1 MSFIA
6 DRLVQADEFSGQAP
20 RAASAAATRL
30 QTRIVSGAE
39 WDRIIASFDD
49 VCQEQMYAFAITRWP
64 SVKQEPML
72 FLLDGEIVGGALI
85 MVQSLPLGL
94 ARIAVSKWAPM
105 LKDVSRHDADAIHA
119 GMVEAMIAAYGNSQ
133 RQMLSILPRASVG
146 PTNREY
152 ERLVAR
158 GFKRGSELGYPDRY
172 IVNLRL
178 DDAAQ
183 RKSFHQTWRR
193 QLNKSEKAGLTFEHA
208 GPDRIAD
215 FSRLYDVM
223 TDRKQFTD
231 HSAYETV
238 PALMASDVPALRP
251 ELFFVRH
258 EGELVAGALIF
269 KAGDRT
275 VYLYGATNDKAL
287 PLRAGYFMHWHIIR
301 WLRDNT
307 SATWYDLGGTDG
319 FQGLHQ
325 FKKGMVGEAGVIRPV
340 PPVANYADHRLA
352 LLLGTGAFAARDAL
366 HALRRTING
375 WRNPKTKA
383 NQVKQ
388 EADEAAQ

>member
-1 MSFIA
+1 MSLIA
-6 DRLVQADEFSGQAP
+6 DRLASDAGHTAE
-20 RAASAAATRL
+20 RATGIAARRL
-30 QTRIVSGAE
+30 DTRIVDGAE
-39 WDRIIASFDD
+39 WDRTIAGFDE
-49 VCQEQMYAFAITRWP
+49 VCQEQMYAFAVTRWP
-64 SVKQEPML
+64 SVRQEPML

-94 ARIAVSKWAPM
+94 AQIAVSKWAPM
-105 LKDVSRHDADAIHA
+105 LKDVSRPDADAIHA
-119 GMVEAMIAAYGNSQ
+119 GMVEAMVDEYANG
-133 RQMLSILPRASVG
+133 RGQMLSVLPRASIHEV
-146 PTNREY
+146 NHEY

-158 GFKRGSELGYPDRY
+158 GFRRGSELGFPDRY

-178 DDAAQ
+178 SDEAQ
-183 RKSFHQTWRR
+183 RKSFNQTWRR

-208 GPDRIAD
+208 GAERIAD
-215 FSRLYDVM
+215 FEALYAAM
-223 TDRKQFTD
+223 TDRKQFSD

-238 PALMASDVPALRP
+238 PALMAVDVPALRP

-269 KAGDRT
+269 KAGDRA

-307 SATWYDLGGTDG
+307 AATWYDLGGTDG

-325 FKKGMVGEAGVIRPV
+325 FKKGMVGEAGAIRPV
-340 PPVANYADHRLA
+340 PPVANYASRPLA

-366 HALRRTING
+366 YAVRRTVDG
-375 WRNPKTKA
+375 WRNPKTRPT
-383 NQVKQ
+383 QVKPGSG
-388 EADEAAQ
+388 EADQ